1 MSNLTQRILT
11 AIIALPIVIY
21 LLVVGGI
28 PFSILIGAA
37 VFVGLHEFF
46 VMMEAR
52 GFKPMKTTGY
62 VLGVA
67 FVVVAHFSD
76 EYFLTTVVTF
86 SALIVMVVQLSKG
99 NVQTSI
105 AGMAVTVLGL
115 LYVAWLLSHAV
126 LLRNI
131 GDELVARFALVNQ
144 VPPFMP
150 AQADPTGFGFVF
162 GLFFIIL
169 VLACTFGNDTGAYF
183 AGRFFGKHRLAP
195 VVSPKKTW
203 EGAIGGVL
211 AAMLFAAGVRLVFD
225 LWIPNGDWVPFTYGA
240 SILLGAAI
248 GIAGDVGDLVESL
261 IKRDADIKDSGW
273 IIPGHGGILDRA
285 DALLFTF
292 PLTYY
297 AVKIYFLHFS

>member
-1 MSNLTQRILT
+1 MSNLTQRVLT
-11 AIIALPIVIY
+11 AIVALPIVLY
-21 LLVVGGI
+21 LLVLGGI
-28 PFSILIGAA
+28 PFTVFIGAA
-37 VFVGLHEFF
+37 VFIGLHEFF

-52 GFKPMKTTGY
+52 GFKPIKTTGY
-62 VLGVA
+62 VLGLA
-67 FVVVAHFSD
+67 FVAVAHFSN
-76 EYFLTTVVTF
+76 EYFLTTLVTF
-86 SALIVMVVQLSKG
+86 SALIVMVVQLSKR

-131 GDELVARFALVNQ
+131 GEELVMRFALVNQ

-150 AQADPTGFGFVF
+150 AQADPAGFAFVF
-162 GLFFIIL
+162 SLYFMLL
-169 VLACTFGNDTGAYF
+169 VLASTFLNDTGAYF

-195 VVSPKKTW
+195 LVSPKKTW
-203 EGAIGGVL
+203 EGAVGGVV
-211 AAMLFAAGVRLVFD
+211 AAMIAAMGVRLVFD
-225 LWIPNGDWVPFTYGA
+225 LWIPNGEWVPFTYGA
-240 SILLGAAI
+240 SLLLGAVI
-248 GIAGDVGDLVESL
+248 GVAGDIGDLVESL

-292 PLTYY
+292 PVTYY
-297 AVKIYFLHFS
+297 VVKVYYLYVI